1 MSNEEIKCPEGWE
14 AAFST
19 TRVVF
24 KKEKRAI
31 ERTAG
36 AKMWSVC
43 RVGNFGVLIPFARR
57 KTMEAAMEKAE
68 ACMNVDDVF
77 LR

>member
-1 MSNEEIKCPEGWE
+1 MSNNEIKCPEGWKAE
-14 AAFST
+14 FST
-19 TRVVF
+19 TRVAF
-24 KKEKRAI
+24 KKGKRAI

-36 AKMWSVC
+36 GKMWSVC

-57 KTMEAAMEKAE
+57 KTIEAALQKAE